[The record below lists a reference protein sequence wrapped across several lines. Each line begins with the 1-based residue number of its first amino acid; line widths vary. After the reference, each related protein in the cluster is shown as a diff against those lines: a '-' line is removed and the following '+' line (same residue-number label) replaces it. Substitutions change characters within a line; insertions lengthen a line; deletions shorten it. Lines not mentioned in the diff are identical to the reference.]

1 MKFTIKKGIDNTA
14 PDGLSRITDV
24 QGELTAITAYV
35 PTWVK
40 ELHNSIEG
48 EHPLQ
53 SSLFLLWNQSLAPRK
68 LITKLEF

>member
-1 MKFTIKKGIDNTA
+1 MKFSLKEGTDNTA

-35 PTWVK
+35 PTWIK

-48 EHPLQ
+48 EHPPRVPYFCSGTNHWPQ
-53 SSLFLLWNQSLAPRK
+53 GNLLPN
-68 LITKLEF
+68 